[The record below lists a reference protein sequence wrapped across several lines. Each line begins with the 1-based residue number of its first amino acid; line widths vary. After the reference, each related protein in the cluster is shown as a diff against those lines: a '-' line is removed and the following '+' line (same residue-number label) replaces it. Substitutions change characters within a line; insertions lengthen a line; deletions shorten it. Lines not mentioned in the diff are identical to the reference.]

1 MRVRENLVVFLY
13 EDTWYLTEHTYWSN
27 KKFSI
32 DAAISK
38 EVTTLVVVAQDEN
51 GQILKAWA
59 VKVQWD

>member
-1 MRVRENLVVFLY
+1 LALP
-13 EDTWYLTEHTYWSN
+13 THWSN

-59 VKVQWD
+59 VKVQWN